1 MRTPSRVIGCFV
13 AALTLFT
20 ARVALGAPAR
30 IHTVFWQQDTSVQ
43 ADVDAFSFGGGS
55 SAGGCG
61 CVLTGGPSTE
71 ASEALVIL
79 VGLLLASLRWMRRNG
94 GAD

>member
-1 MRTPSRVIGCFV
+1 MRAPSRVIGCFV

-20 ARVALGAPAR
+20 ARVALGAPA
-30 IHTVFWQQDTSVQ
+30 FL
-43 ADVDAFSFGGGS
+43 GGAS
-55 SAGGCG
+55 SAAGCG
-61 CVLTGGPSTE
+61 CVLAGGPSNE

-79 VGLLLASLRWMRRNG
+79 VGLLLASARWMRRNG